1 MKKRDDEI
9 DKIKAEMDM
18 LHAKTSQD
26 YSQMMEKLQRL
37 AAQFDKELMAR
48 DNKYKSLKSVG
59 EEDFQRT
66 FTMIQSDLE
75 LTRKQLNEI
84 EVKKAD
90 KREVLDFKQ
99 KSQLSMDSKIDK
111 AEVHSVITEFTQ
123 DQSSKS
129 FAFRKELFEKIKD
142 IENDITQS
150 VAQFV

>member
-1 MKKRDDEI
+1 
-9 DKIKAEMDM
+9 
-18 LHAKTSQD
+18 
-26 YSQMMEKLQRL
+26 
-37 AAQFDKELMAR
+37 MAR

-142 IENDITQS
+142 IENDIT
-150 VAQFV
+150 